1 MINRS
6 FFVSFSGAP
15 ETMQVIKS
23 YENDLKQRFQRQGMI
38 LGGVNYVEKVEELL
52 KQWNIK
58 DGLISV
64 TV

>member
-23 YENDLKQRFQRQGMI
+23 YENDLKQRFQQQGMI